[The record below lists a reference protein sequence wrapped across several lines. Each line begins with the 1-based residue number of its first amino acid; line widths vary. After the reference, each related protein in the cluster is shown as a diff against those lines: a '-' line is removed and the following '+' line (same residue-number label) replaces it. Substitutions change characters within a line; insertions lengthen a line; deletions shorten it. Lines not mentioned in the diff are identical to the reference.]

1 MKPPKHRYNAA
12 VRLALTTLLLAGS
25 SAVAVAQ
32 ASVGE
37 NRALAV
43 HAGTLGLGAE
53 LTHTVSPR
61 FALRLGANTFERQ
74 ERRQIDDIE
83 YDADVRLRN
92 ALLLLDLHPA
102 AGAFRLSAGAVWN
115 DNGADGTAR
124 LAPGTVYEIGDI
136 EYPGALIGEVDGELT
151 FDEIAPYAGLGWG
164 ARGDDTGRR
173 WFFVADLGVI
183 YQGEPEVEL
192 RSNLPALSPIN
203 LVPALRQQFERE
215 LDKEEAKA
223 RQDAAQY
230 DIYPVVQ
237 IGVAWRF

>member
-1 MKPPKHRYNAA
+1 MSLTSTALA
-12 VRLALTTLLLAGS
+12 VLTLALTS
-25 SAVAVAQ
+25 SMP
-32 ASVGE
+32 ASATE
-37 NRALAV
+37 IAAR
-43 HAGTLGLGAE
+43 AGTLGVGAE
-53 LTHTVSPR
+53 ASFEISP
-61 FALRLGANTFERQ
+61 RLGARLGVNAFQRD
-74 ERRQIDDIE
+74 ERRVIDDIE
-83 YDADVRLRN
+83 YEADVKLRN

-151 FDEIAPYAGLGWG
+151 FDEIAPYVGLGWG
-164 ARGDDTGRR
+164 ARGGDTGKR

-203 LVPALRQQFERE
+203 LVPALREQFERE

-223 RQDAAQY
+223 REDAAGY
-230 DIYPVVQ
+230 DLYPVVQ